1 MQIWPAPAKLNLFL
15 HVTGR
20 RDDGY
25 HLLQTA
31 FQFLDFGDELMFELG
46 SDGRIQRESAVPGV
60 DQDSDLCV
68 RAARLL
74 QSHTGCHQGV
84 RIRIR
89 KNIPIGGGL
98 GGGSSDGAT
107 TLMALN
113 QLWGLDLPEQELAKL
128 GLSLGADVPVFI
140 GGHAAWA
147 EGVGEQLDS
156 IDPPENWYLILAPP
170 VSISTAEIFQAS
182 ELTRNSPPITIR
194 DFHEGRGRNDLE
206 PVVRKRFPEV
216 DRAMNWLAEFASP
229 RMTGTGACVFIPV
242 ASRQAGLQILD
253 KQPPAQTGFVA
264 QGVNTHPIVSILK
277 KNP

>member
-1 MQIWPAPAKLNLFL
+1 MQTWPAPAKLNLFL

-31 FQFLDFGDELMFELG
+31 FQFLDFGDELTFELG
-46 SDGRIQRESAVPGV
+46 DDGRVQRESAVSGV
-60 DQDSDLCV
+60 SQQSDLCI
-68 RAARLL
+68 RAAQLL
-74 QSHTGCHQGV
+74 QSHTGCNQGV
-84 RIRIR
+84 RIHIQ

-113 QLWGLDLPEQELAKL
+113 QLWGLDLPKKELAKL

-140 GGHAAWA
+140 EGHAAWA
-147 EGVGEQLDS
+147 EGVGEQLNP
-156 IDPPENWYLILAPP
+156 IDPPEDWYLILVPP
-170 VSISTAEIFQAS
+170 VSISTAEIFQAP

-194 DFHEGRGRNDLE
+194 DFHEGQCRNDLE

-216 DRAMNWLAEFASP
+216 DKAMNWLAEFGSP
-229 RMTGTGACVFIPV
+229 RMTGTGACVFMPV
-242 ASRQAGLQILD
+242 ASKRAGLEILD
-253 KQPPAQTGFVA
+253 KQPPTQTGFVA
-264 QGVNTHPIVSILK
+264 KGVNTHPIVRILK
-277 KNP
+277 GDQ

>member
-31 FQFLDFGDELMFELG
+31 FQFLDFGDELMFEPG
-46 SDGRIQRESAVPGV
+46 SDGQIQRESAVPGV
-60 DQDSDLCV
+60 DPDSDLCV

-113 QLWGLDLPEQELAKL
+113 RLWGLDLPEQELAKL

-229 RMTGTGACVFIPV
+229 RMTGTGASVFIPV
-242 ASRQAGLQILD
+242 ASRQAGLEILD
-253 KQPPAQTGFVA
+253 KQPLAQTGFVA

-277 KNP
+277 GNP

>member
-31 FQFLDFGDELMFELG
+31 FQFLDFADELTFEPG
-46 SDGRIQRESAVPGV
+46 NDGQIQRESAVAGV
-60 DQDSDLCV
+60 DQDSDLSV

-74 QSHTGCHQGV
+74 QSHTGCHQGA
-84 RIRIR
+84 RIRIK

-113 QLWGLDLPEQELAKL
+113 RLWELDLPEQELAKL

-147 EGVGEQLDS
+147 EGVGEQLDP
-156 IDPPENWYLILAPP
+156 IDPPENWYLILMPP
-170 VSISTAEIFQAS
+170 VSISTAEIFQAP

-216 DRAMNWLAEFASP
+216 DRAMNWLAEFGSP

-242 ASRQAGLQILD
+242 ASRQAGLEILD

-264 QGVNTHPIVSILK
+264 QGVNTHPVVSILK
-277 KNP
+277 GNP